1 MKWFENAAKQLQP
14 GVVYPRSE
22 LIRILKQGYPYVSA
36 NSYHWGVNSL
46 LKEGLITK
54 VGYDQYMVPTGKEKA
69 VYAPKYT
76 ALARELIEKIDGKY
90 PDISFIVFETVLMN
104 EFLNHLIAQNT
115 VFIQVEK
122 DASAFVFRFLQE
134 EGYHGLLYKPSK
146 KEFGLYWVK
155 DGIIITDLVTEA
167 PLTSRRPHEICL
179 EKMLVDMFCD
189 RRIGWTYC
197 KAEYMDFV
205 EQVSAAYIIDKARLL
220 RYARRRGKE
229 DEIVLAVPE
238 IMGKDLRENAA
249 ESRRNDLLDTV
260 KHIIDSLPESQ
271 RELFRDINGGKLSQ
285 AEMARYYGTTPQAV
299 SNRINRLYKTVTG
312 RLVKDYGYSIDEIKK
327 IGRGTPFSF
336 FRNVL

>member
-238 IMGKDLRENAA
+238 IMGKDLTENAA

-260 KHIIDSLPESQ
+260 KHIILNFQ
-271 RELFRDINGGKLSQ
+271 N
-285 AEMARYYGTTPQAV
+285 
-299 SNRINRLYKTVTG
+299 N
-312 RLVKDYGYSIDEIKK
+312 
-327 IGRGTPFSF
+327 
-336 FRNVL
+336 